1 MTLNRKTLSNGYN
14 AVRNSKLKKSAN
26 LVRIVMLSSS
36 KAISRVKNIKIVV
49 RSIVVNVLIIL
60 PVTLKLCTLTPLTK
74 NIRPVVKRTLKR
86 MVVPRRL
93 SALLKST
100 QMSIIPYM
108 SGVVIRILMLILN
121 FVVRIFLV
129 LLNVMKTMK
138 SLKSS
143 TIRKDMS
150 L

>member
-1 MTLNRKTLSNGYN
+1 M
-14 AVRNSKLKKSAN
+14 
-26 LVRIVMLSSS
+26 
-36 KAISRVKNIKIVV
+36 SRVQNIKIVV
-49 RSIVVNVLIIL
+49 RRMVIYVLL
-60 PVTLKLCTLTPLTK
+60 DYSVTLKLCSLTPLTK
-74 NIRPVVKRTLKR
+74 IIRPVVKRTLVR

-108 SGVVIRILMLILN
+108 STVVIRILMLILN
-121 FVVRIFLV
+121 FVVKIFLV